1 MMLCIARRIVVLIL
15 LLIFSI
21 TVLILSSSC
30 DEGCGD
36 PEICFT
42 MKPESCPNQN
52 LSGSLFHLSELRE
65 EKKYMNTSTG
75 EVQDFPDVNHPFEFY
90 QPKGGVIHSTN
101 AVVDNS
107 NTTSRYVEGYEIN

>member
-15 LLIFSI
+15 LLILSI

-52 LSGSLFHLSELRE
+52 LSGS
-65 EKKYMNTSTG
+65 
-75 EVQDFPDVNHPFEFY
+75 
-90 QPKGGVIHSTN
+90 
-101 AVVDNS
+101 
-107 NTTSRYVEGYEIN
+107 